1 MFRRRGPPTL
11 IPRLEAADVFR
22 QHEQEFLS
30 RWGDSLSPQQRKA
43 FRDICACRTAAL
55 GARWEQCD
63 HCAQQFLFFHSCRN
77 RACPKCQAKARDQ
90 WLDSTARELLPV
102 PYSHVT
108 FTLPHQ
114 LSLLALENPRTLY
127 NILFRAVSETL
138 LTIAAD
144 PHRLG
149 AQLGFLAVLH
159 TWNQQMGLH
168 VHLHCLVPA
177 GGLSADRSRW
187 IRIRQPRFFLPGKVL
202 SARFQRTFLSLLSR
216 AYRQK
221 KLRFPGAFARLQKA
235 PEFDGFFRQLKRQ
248 HWVVHAKKPFGGPGQ
263 VLKYLARY
271 THRVAIS
278 NGRLISMQDGRVTF
292 RWRDSAHGNQ
302 TKLMTLDAVEFIRR
316 FLLHVLPPGFVK
328 IRHFGFLA
336 NPQRRDALKLCRML
350 LPIPEPPHPVTD
362 VAPNTP
368 QRRCPCC
375 GVGTLCLIGWV
386 PAGAP
391 LLTLALAAVAAVD
404 TS

>member
-1 MFRRRGPPTL
+1 MTQH
-11 IPRLEAADVFR
+11 RLEVADVFR
-22 QHEQEFLS
+22 QHEQEFLA

-63 HCAQQFLFFHSCRN
+63 HCARQFLVFHSCRN
-77 RACPKCQAKARDQ
+77 RACPKCQARARDK
-90 WLDSTARELLPV
+90 WLARTALELLPV

-114 LSLLALENPRTLY
+114 LSLLALQNPQVLF
-127 NILFRAVSETL
+127 NILFRAVAETL

-144 PHRLG
+144 PRHLG

-159 TWNQQMGLH
+159 TGSQQIAAH

-177 GGLSADRSRW
+177 GGLAPDRSRW
-187 IRIRQPRFFLPGKVL
+187 IRIRHPRFFLPGKVL
-202 SARFQRTFLSLLSR
+202 GARFRRTFLALFSR
-216 AYRQK
+216 AYRQN
-221 KLRFPGAFARLQKA
+221 KLRFHGAFSPLSQPA
-235 PEFDGFFRQLKRQ
+235 EFDRFFRQRERQ
-248 HWVVHAKKPFGGPGQ
+248 RWVVHAKRPFGGPEQ
-263 VLKYLARY
+263 VLQYLARY

-278 NGRLISMQDGRVTF
+278 NGRLVAMQSGRVTF
-292 RWRDSAHGNQ
+292 RWRDSAHHNQ

-316 FLLHVLPPGFVK
+316 FLLHVLPTGLVN

-336 NPQRRDALKLCRML
+336 NPQRREALTLCRTL
-350 LPIPEPPHPVTD
+350 LRTPEPPDPLADAQPTAVE
-362 VAPNTP
+362 
-368 QRRCPCC
+368 RRCPCC

-386 PAGAP
+386 PAGAQ
-391 LLTLALAAVAAVD
+391 LLALSLAFIAAAD